1 MAKTLTARV
10 LKATSLLG
18 STQGVNMLCSI
29 VRNKVLA
36 VLVGPVGV
44 GLFGA
49 VSQAADMIGNF
60 TQLNIRTSAVPAL
73 SAASA
78 GRFDEMLISVRR
90 CGRLLG
96 VVGMVLMF
104 LLAPLLS
111 EAIYHSGEYTWAF
124 RITSVSLLF
133 VALQGSE
140 LVVLQA
146 TSRYKPIAASGLFTA
161 LTGMPL
167 AVALYFWLGIDGIAP
182 GIVAYSVLAFA
193 GSRWFTRHHRPAGPK
208 PSWRRSLSLGY
219 GFVKAGILLT
229 LTSLATYGVGYFFM
243 AFMRGNG
250 EMLGLYQAGYKMVW
264 SYTGVFFVAFSME
277 FYPRLSKTVHNNR
290 HVSLLISHQAII
302 SSAVL
307 AVGAAAIVA
316 LTPWLMPL
324 LYSGDFTGGDDYV
337 RWGMV
342 GMAFRPLSMA
352 MSYSFLAS
360 GRSGVYCATEVI
372 SALCGLALNVAGYRM
387 AGFLGLGVATAL
399 WMFLELFIMLVAAL
413 FSRAPL
419 PRPRALLLALA
430 APLPAL
436 LLCLLSA

>member
-29 VRNKVLA
+29 ARTKALA
-36 VLVGPVGV
+36 MFIGPVGV

-60 TQLNIRTSAVPAL
+60 TQLNVRTSAVPAL

-96 VVGMVLMF
+96 IVGMVLMF

-111 EAIYHSGEYTWAF
+111 EAVYYSGEYTGAF
-124 RITSVSLLF
+124 RITAVSLLF

-167 AVALYFWLGIDGIAP
+167 AIALYFWLGIDGVAP

-193 GSRWFTRHHRPAGPK
+193 GSWWFTRRYRPVGPK

-219 GFVKAGILLT
+219 GFVKVGLLLT
-229 LTSLATYGVGYFFM
+229 LTSLATYGVNFVFM
-243 AFMRGNG
+243 AFMRGND
-250 EMLGLYQAGYKMVW
+250 EALGLYQAGYKVVW
-264 SYTGVFFVAFSME
+264 SYTGVFFMAFSME
-277 FYPRLSKTVHNNR
+277 FYPRLSKTVHNSR
-290 HVSLLISHQAII
+290 HVSLLISHQAAL

-307 AVGAAAIVA
+307 AVGAAAVVA

-324 LYSGDFTGGDDYV
+324 LYRGDFSGADAYV

-352 MSYSFLAS
+352 MSYSFLAA
-360 GRSGVYCATEVI
+360 GRSRVYCATEVI

-387 AGFLGLGVATAL
+387 AGFSGLGIATAL
-399 WMFLELFIMLVAAL
+399 WMFIELFIMLLAAR

-419 PRPRALLLALA
+419 PR
-430 APLPAL
+430 
-436 LLCLLSA
+436 

>member
-29 VRNKVLA
+29 VRSKALA
-36 VLVGPVGV
+36 MLVGPFGV

-49 VSQAADMIGNF
+49 VSAAADMIGNF
-60 TQLNIRTSAVPAL
+60 TQLNIRTSAVPDLA
-73 SAASA
+73 AASA
-78 GRFDEMLISVRR
+78 NRFDEMLISVRR

-96 VVGMVLMF
+96 IVGMVLMF

-111 EAIYHSGEYTWAF
+111 EFIYDSEEYTTAF
-124 RITSVSLLF
+124 RITAVSLLF

-140 LVVLQA
+140 LVVMQA
-146 TSRYKPIAASGLFTA
+146 TARYKPIAASGLFTA

-167 AVALYFWLGIDGIAP
+167 AVALYYWFGADGVAP

-193 GSRWFTRHHRPAGPK
+193 GSWWFTRHHRPSGPK
-208 PSWRRSLSLGY
+208 PSWRSSLSLGY
-219 GFVKAGILLT
+219 GFVKVGMLLT
-229 LTSLATYGVGYFFM
+229 LTSLATYGVNFVFM

-250 EMLGLYQAGYKMVW
+250 EALGLYQAGYKMVW
-264 SYTGVFFVAFSME
+264 SYTGVFFIAFSME
-277 FYPRLSKTVHNNR
+277 FYPRLSKAIHNRR
-290 HVSLLISHQAII
+290 HASLLISHQAIL

-307 AVGAAAIVA
+307 AVGAAAIVV

-324 LYSGDFTGGDDYV
+324 LYTGEFSGADDYV

-342 GMAFRPLSMA
+342 GMTFRPLSMA
-352 MSYSFLAS
+352 MSYSFLAA
-360 GRSGVYCATEVI
+360 GRSRVYCATEVI

-387 AGFLGLGVATAL
+387 GGFLGLGIATAL
-399 WMFLELFIMLVAAL
+399 WMMLELIIMLAAAL
-413 FSRAPL
+413 LCRAPL
-419 PRPRALLLALA
+419 PRSRALLLALA

-436 LLCLLSA
+436 LLCLLF